1 MQELGEE
8 LKIIG
13 KRLADALSKM
23 REGVVN
29 LFKKLREALFY
40 TAKDTPEVNIKPLKK
55 AFYNRPEYSCVKPN
69 TKPYS
74 AYKRLYRVQV
84 R

>member
-1 MQELGEE
+1 MQGLEKELNIVA
-8 LKIIG
+8 KD
-13 KRLADALSKM
+13 LADAFKEM
-23 REGVVN
+23 REGMVN
-29 LFKKLREALFY
+29 LIKKLHEALFY
-40 TAKDTPEVNIKPLKK
+40 TAKDTPKVNVKPLKK
-55 AFYNRPEYSCVKPN
+55 AFYNHSEYNCIKPN